1 MIAGIGIDV
10 TDIRR
15 VVAAVERNEHF
26 TKRILT
32 DDEMTQLAQLS
43 DKRRFEYISGRF
55 SAKEAYS
62 KAYGSG
68 LGSQV
73 RFHDLCIVN
82 NENGK
87 PYFSKQPFDGNAFVS
102 ISHTDDI
109 VVTQVILENRG

>member
-15 VVAAVERNEHF
+15 VVAAVERNQHF
-26 TKRILT
+26 IQRILT
-32 DDEMTQLAQLS
+32 DDEIKQLAKLS
-43 DKRRFEYISGRF
+43 DKRKYEFISGRF

-62 KAYGSG
+62 KAFGSG

-82 NENGK
+82 NDEGK
-87 PYFSKQPFDGNAFVS
+87 PVFTKQPFDGNAFVS

>member
-15 VVAAVERNEHF
+15 VVAAVERNKHF
-26 TKRILT
+26 TQRVLT
-32 DDEMTQLAQLS
+32 VDEIKQLDELS
-43 DKRRFEYISGRF
+43 DKRKYEYIAGRF

-62 KAYGSG
+62 KAFGSG

-82 NENGK
+82 NEAGK
-87 PYFSKQPFDGNAFVS
+87 PIFSKQPFDGNAFVS

-109 VVTQVILENRG
+109 VVTQVILEKRG

>member
-15 VVAAVERNEHF
+15 IVAAVERNEHF

-32 DDEMTQLAQLS
+32 TDEIKQLDVLS
-43 DKRRFEYISGRF
+43 EKRKYEYISGRF

-62 KAYGSG
+62 KAFGSG

-82 NENGK
+82 NEDGK
-87 PYFSKQPFDGNAFVS
+87 PFFLKQPFDGNAFVS

-109 VVTQVILENRG
+109 VVTQVILEKRG